1 MAGCQVDDPGA
12 FDVSADNLTT
22 VPEPTTDPVSPGKEA
37 LESRIISTS
46 SVPSPAPSIVA
57 TDGIPLVSL
66 CWTWLETIKWMADGS
81 EIIFPQTVRPDG
93 TILHS
98 VTVDG
103 SAIREIARVPE
114 GILHFDPSPS
124 GQQLVYYTCLSVS
137 VDSTYRISLVE
148 LNGDGTE
155 TLIARN
161 ILASHPRWSPSGSRI
176 AYVGK
181 THHRSRENTFVY
193 TMDSDGSNV
202 QSVRSESLPA
212 PYYSGVLGPPK
223 WSPTGNAI
231 AFTYRSRGDG
241 RRLYVMDLDRNEV
254 KEISELASLIAP
266 SWSPDGQRLAFLSTG
281 KSGPFFNSGD
291 AVSLY
296 SVAVDGTDLRVLVE
310 NVYPESETQGHNPDT
325 LSWSPA
331 GDRILY
337 SCDPGLCVLHID
349 GNEVTEMEALT
360 GEWSPDGT
368 SVAVIFKPYDAK
380 SPYLAIAAP
389 DGSDLR
395 TIVWWDKET
404 DAPTLEHLEQ

>member
-1 MAGCQVDDPGA
+1 
-12 FDVSADNLTT
+12 
-22 VPEPTTDPVSPGKEA
+22 
-37 LESRIISTS
+37 
-46 SVPSPAPSIVA
+46 
-57 TDGIPLVSL
+57 
-66 CWTWLETIKWMADGS
+66 MADGS
-81 EIIFPQTVRPDG
+81 EIIFLQTGRPDG

-103 SAIREIARVPE
+103 SAIREITRVPG

-124 GQQLVYYTCLSVS
+124 GQQLVHYTCLSRS
-137 VDSTYRISLVE
+137 MDSTYRISLLE

-155 TLIARN
+155 TLISRN
-161 ILASHPRWSPSGSRI
+161 ILALYPRWSPSGSRI

-181 THHRSRENTFVY
+181 THHRSRENNFVY

-212 PYYSGVLGPPK
+212 PYSSWVLGSPK
-223 WSPTGNAI
+223 WSPAGNAI
-231 AFTYRSRGDG
+231 AFTYRSPGVKQS
-241 RRLYVMDLDRNEV
+241 LYVMDLDRNDV
-254 KEISELASLIAP
+254 KEISELESRTAP

-281 KSGPFFNSGD
+281 KSGPFFIPGD

-310 NVYPESETQGHNPDT
+310 NVYPESETQGNYPNT

-337 SCDPGLCVLHID
+337 SCDPGLCVFHID

-368 SVAVIFKPYDAK
+368 SVAVMFKPYGAI

-404 DAPTLEHLEQ
+404 AAPTLEHLEQ